1 MDFSFNK
8 EESMFRKMAAE
19 FFKKECPP
27 SFVSEMLEDEK
38 GYSPAMWRKM
48 AELGFTGLIFDEKY
62 GGLEGTFL
70 ELSIIMEEMGRAL
83 LPAPFFSTVILSGLI
98 LQDFAKDSLKDKY
111 LSPLAFGEAIS
122 TLALTGAAGFYST
135 EESGLLAE
143 KKGDGYEISG
153 SALFVPYA
161 HVSDIML
168 CNTSV
173 MDSGVDQGETLFVLD
188 IKTAEAQIIPMNS
201 ISGDR
206 LCEVVIK
213 GCEVSPDNI
222 IGGIGQGGV
231 YIERVWP
238 KIVTAKCI
246 EMVGAIQ
253 QVLDM
258 TVSYVNDRRQFGK
271 PLAAFQAI
279 QHLCADMAIQ
289 LETSKVIAYQAA
301 WMINEGLPGQ
311 KEAAMAKAWCSQAFK
326 DVVKMAHQAQGA
338 IGFTEEHD
346 LHLFTKRAKAWEL
359 TFGDIDY
366 HRETVATC
374 MQL

>member
-8 EESMFRKMAAE
+8 EESLLRKSAAE

-38 GYSPAMWRKM
+38 GYSPAMWQKM
-48 AELGFTGLIFDEKY
+48 ADLGFTGLIFDEKF
-62 GGLEGTFL
+62 GGLGGTFL

-98 LQDFAKDSLKDKY
+98 LQDFAGDSLKDKY

-122 TLALTGAAGFYST
+122 TFALTGEAGFNST
-135 EESGLLAE
+135 EESGWSAE

-161 HVSDIML
+161 HVSDIVL
-168 CNTSV
+168 CNANV
-173 MDSGVDQGETLFVLD
+173 MDSGVEQGGTLFVLD
-188 IKTAEAQIIPMNS
+188 MKNAEAQILPMPS

-206 LCEVVIK
+206 LCEVIIK
-213 GCEVSPDNI
+213 GCKVSPDNI
-222 IGGIGQGGV
+222 IGEIGQGEV

-238 KIVTAKCI
+238 KIATAKCI

-258 TVSYVNDRRQFGK
+258 TVSYVNDRKQFGK

-301 WMINEGLPGQ
+301 WTINEGLSGQ

-326 DVVKMAHQAQGA
+326 DVAKMAHQALGA
-338 IGFTEEHD
+338 IGFTEEYD
-346 LHLFTKRAKAWEL
+346 LQLFTKRAKAWEL
-359 TFGDIDY
+359 TFGDIDF
-366 HRETVATC
+366 HRETVATY